1 MKINAAIRSAR
12 TQDIAACAAIV
23 NSWIDET
30 DWMPRFHSVEDV
42 VQHYR
47 NVVYRNCKIFVV
59 ASNSAVMGFAAF
71 DKNSTIAA
79 LYVDGRYRGQGIG
92 HLLMDKAKGEFKE
105 FVQLWTFQKNVE
117 AQRFYKR
124 EGFEIIHQTDGDN
137 DEQLP
142 DYLMEWRG

>member
-30 DWMPRFHSVEDV
+30 DWMPRCHSVEDV
-42 VQHYR
+42 AQHYR
-47 NVVYRNCKIFVV
+47 NVVYRDCKIFVV

-71 DKNSTIAA
+71 DNNNTIAG

-92 HLLMDKAKGEFKE
+92 HLLIEKAKGEFQE

-137 DEQLP
+137 EEELP